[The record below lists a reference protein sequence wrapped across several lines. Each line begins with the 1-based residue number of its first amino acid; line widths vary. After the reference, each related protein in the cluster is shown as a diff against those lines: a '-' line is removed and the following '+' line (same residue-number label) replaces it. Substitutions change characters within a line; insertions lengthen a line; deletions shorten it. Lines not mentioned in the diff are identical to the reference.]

1 MRKIHVKEINMRRKG
16 FICLLLVVMLV
27 VTACTTTT
35 TAPTSTTK
43 APTNSTTAIQGTTVA
58 TTKGTTTPPKP
69 VTMRVA
75 VWGGEARFKLYD
87 QVFALYTTA
96 NPHVTLQKEYLAWAD
111 YWVKTATQ
119 AAGNNLPDMT
129 NVSWYSI
136 REYAAKGM
144 YVPLKPYVDS
154 GVIKTDGFLDLVLD
168 TGKVDGVL
176 YALPIGVSIDGLMA
190 NKTLIEKAGMKVPSF
205 DISYQDFTTYV
216 LELQK
221 KLPTKTWALND
232 QGGDQKQLATWIR
245 QEYGKEFYS
254 TDGKSLGFTKE
265 ALKAWLNYWQVFR
278 DAKALVPAEVT
289 AELAG
294 GDPWA
299 DTVQAREWVCLW
311 SAPDNQLTIFQLYA
325 KGTLVIGRTPFSTT
339 GPNKYGE
346 ILLTTGFAIAKNSKI
361 PDEVAKLVNWF
372 PYDIEG
378 NRIFNADQGF
388 VGVPA
393 VVDMLK
399 AKWQAAEPQKV
410 EFFNHA
416 NAIANSK
423 PAVPATVPWAVGA
436 AAVTSA
442 WTRQYDEL
450 RYGRKTIDQT
460 VTDFFAESLTLL
472 AK

>member
-1 MRKIHVKEINMRRKG
+1 MRSKVI
-16 FICLLLVVMLV
+16 ICLLLSIMLV
-27 VTACTTTT
+27 VSACGQAT
-35 TAPTSTTK
+35 TAPTTAPAATTTGGG
-43 APTNSTTAIQGTTVA
+43 ATTAPAATTAGTTA
-58 TTKGTTTPPKP
+58 PAQP
-69 VTMRVA
+69 VTMRLA

-87 QVFALYTTA
+87 QVFKLYTDE
-96 NPHVTLQKEYLAWAD
+96 NPHVTLQKEYLAWND
-111 YWVKTATQ
+111 YWVKKATQ
-119 AAGNNLPDMT
+119 AAGNNLPDLT

-154 GVIKTDGFLDLVLD
+154 GVVKTDGFLDLVLD

-176 YALPIGVSIDGLMA
+176 YALPIGVSIDGLIA
-190 NKTLIEKAGMKVPSF
+190 NTTLIESVGMKAPSF
-205 DISYQDFTTYV
+205 EISYEDFVDYV
-216 LELQK
+216 LELQT
-221 KLPTKTWALND
+221 KLPDRVWALTD
-232 QGGDQKQLATWIR
+232 QGGDQKQLATWVR
-245 QEYGKEFYS
+245 QEYGVEFYAP
-254 TDGKSLGFTKE
+254 DGKGLGFTKE
-265 ALKAWLNYWQVFR
+265 ALKEWLNYWQVFR
-278 DAKALVPAEVT
+278 DAGAIVPAEVT

-311 SAPDNQLTIFQLYA
+311 AAPDNQLTIFQLYA
-325 KGTLVIGRTPFSTT
+325 KGKLTIGRTPFSTT

-372 PYDIEG
+372 PYSIEG

-388 VGVPA
+388 VGVPE

-423 PAVPATVPWAVGA
+423 PAVPPTIPWAVGA
-436 AAVTSA
+436 AAVTAA

-450 RYGRKTIDQT
+450 RYGRKTIDQ
-460 VTDFFAESLTLL
+460 VVDDFFAEATTLL

>member
-1 MRKIHVKEINMRRKG
+1 M
-16 FICLLLVVMLV
+16 ICLLLVIVLTISACGQ
-27 VTACTTTT
+27 TATPTVTTTGSPAVTTGAPSTTGATSKTSAT
-35 TAPTSTTK
+35 TAVK
-43 APTNSTTAIQGTTVA
+43 Q
-58 TTKGTTTPPKP
+58 P

-87 QVFALYTTA
+87 EVFALYQKE
-96 NPHVTLQKEYLAWAD
+96 NPNVTIQKEYLAWAD

-154 GVIKTDGFLDLVLD
+154 GVIKTDGWLDLVLD

-190 NKTLIEKAGMKVPSF
+190 NKTLIESVGMKVPSF
-205 DISYQDFTTYV
+205 DISYDDFTKYV
-216 LELQK
+216 LELQT
-221 KLPTKTWALND
+221 KLPKHVWALTD
-232 QGGDQKQLATWIR
+232 QGGDQKVLATWVR
-245 QEYGKEFYS
+245 QNYGVEFYS
-254 TDGKSLGFTKE
+254 KDGKSLGFTKE
-265 ALKAWLNYWQVFR
+265 ALTKWMNWWKQFR
-278 DAKALVPAEVT
+278 DAGAIVPAEIT
-289 AELAG
+289 TELAG

-311 SAPDNQLTIFQLYA
+311 IGPDNQLTIYQLYA
-325 KGTLVIGRTPFSTT
+325 KGTLVMGRTPYSAT

-361 PDEVAKLVNWF
+361 PDAVANLVNWF
-372 PYDIEG
+372 PHSIEG

-393 VVDMLK
+393 VVDMLV
-399 AKWQAAEPQKV
+399 AKWKAAEPQKV

-416 NAIANSK
+416 NAVATSN
-423 PAVPATVPWAVGA
+423 PPVPVTVPWAVGA

-442 WTRQYDEL
+442 LTRQYDEV
-450 RYGRKTIDQT
+450 RYGRKTIDQM
-460 VTDFFAESLTLL
+460 VNDFFTEANNLL
-472 AK
+472 AANK